1 MRRLA
6 LFAVL
11 ALPADP
17 RAPQRDATPAPSA
30 LDEVIASLDAELVAE
45 APDTRP
51 PSNKKRHLKKGELTL
66 TVARMA
72 ARYLSRPMGSEV
84 VKVVEG
90 RRYAFCVEE
99 HYHAPESGQTPV
111 GWHKGVTVYGF
122 EE

>member
-1 MRRLA
+1 VRRLA
-6 LFAVL
+6 VVALL
-11 ALPADP
+11 ALPSDP
-17 RAPQRDATPAPSA
+17 RVVARDAAPAPSVIE
-30 LDEVIASLDAELVAE
+30 EVVAALDAELVAE

-51 PSNKKRHLKKGELTL
+51 PSRKKVHLKKGELTL
-66 TVARMA
+66 TVARTA

-99 HYHAPESGQTPV
+99 HYHAPGSGLTPE

-122 EE
+122 ED